1 MNPSAEII
9 AVPGSRCSASGTPA
23 VATAGIFVCRHTS
36 GSPGNPATHSVG
48 APAGGEP
55 FGTEWSPAAL
65 RSFGIIERLGA
76 YDAGDVDV
84 RITGPARDPLTGLV
98 GGATVAPAVAAIRRA
113 TADVLASGA
122 RPLLLGGCCTLLMGA
137 FPPAVDALGPV
148 GLAYADGHY
157 DVYDH
162 RTSPTGEAADMPI
175 GVLLGFGESGLLA
188 ASGPEPALTVG
199 RLRVLGARDREEW
212 ADVSELVTSL
222 GIENIGPDEIALGP
236 AAAGARTAD
245 ALHANGFWLSLD
257 LDVVDQDDFPAT
269 DYLMPDGISLD
280 ELHDLL
286 LPLGRDDAV
295 IGASVACYNPTK
307 DPGGVLG
314 GRLVDLLVDVLGR
327 C

>member
-1 MNPSAEII
+1 MPRGWTVLG
-9 AVPGSRCSASGTPA
+9 VPIDS
-23 VATAGIFVCRHTS
+23 V
-36 GSPGNPATHSVG
+36 GSPS
-48 APAGGEP
+48 GGEP
-55 FGTEWSPAAL
+55 FGTERSPAAL
-65 RSFGIIERLGA
+65 RSHGIVERLGA
-76 YDAGDVDV
+76 HDAGDVNV
-84 RITGPARDPLTGLV
+84 RITGPDRDPATGLV

-137 FPPAVDALGPV
+137 FPAAVDALGPV

-162 RTSPTGEAADMPI
+162 RTSPSGEAADMPI
-175 GVLLGFGESGLLA
+175 GVLLGFGEPGLLA
-188 ASGPEPALTVG
+188 ASGPEPALAVD

-212 ADVSELVTSL
+212 ADVADLVIAL
-222 GIENIGPDEIALGP
+222 GIDNSGPEEIALGP
-236 AAAGARTAD
+236 AAAGARAAA
-245 ALHANGFWLSLD
+245 ALRSNGFWLSLD
-257 LDVVDQDDFPAT
+257 LDVVDQNDFPAT
-269 DYLMPDGISLD
+269 DYLMPGGISMD

-286 LPLGRDDAV
+286 VPLGRDDAI

-327 C
+327 R

>member
-1 MNPSAEII
+1 MSRRWTILG
-9 AVPGSRCSASGTPA
+9 VPIDS
-23 VATAGIFVCRHTS
+23 V
-36 GSPGNPATHSVG
+36 GSPS
-48 APAGGEP
+48 GGEP
-55 FGTEWSPAAL
+55 FGTERSPAVL
-65 RSFGIIERLGA
+65 RSHGIVERLGA
-76 YDAGDVDV
+76 HDAGDVKV
-84 RITGPARDPLTGLV
+84 RITGPDRDPIIGLV

-113 TADVLASGA
+113 TRDVLASGA

-137 FPPAVDALGPV
+137 FPAAVDALGPV

-175 GVLLGFGESGLLA
+175 GVLLGFGEPGLLA
-188 ASGPEPALTVG
+188 ASGPEPSLAVD

-212 ADVSELVTSL
+212 ADVADLVTML
-222 GIENIGPDEIALGP
+222 GIDNVEPDVIAHEP
-236 AAAGARTAD
+236 SAAGARAAR
-245 ALHANGFWLSLD
+245 ALHSNGFWLALD

-269 DYLMPDGISLD
+269 DYLMPGGISMD

-286 LPLGRDDAV
+286 LPLGRDDAL

-327 C
+327 

>member
-1 MNPSAEII
+1 MSRRWTILG
-9 AVPGSRCSASGTPA
+9 VPIDS
-23 VATAGIFVCRHTS
+23 V
-36 GSPGNPATHSVG
+36 GSPSS
-48 APAGGEP
+48 GEP
-55 FGTEWSPAAL
+55 FGTERSPAAL
-65 RSFGIIERLGA
+65 RSRGIVERLGA
-76 YDAGDVDV
+76 HDAGDVKV
-84 RITGPARDPLTGLV
+84 RITGPDRDPATGLV

-113 TADVLASGA
+113 TRDVLASGA

-137 FPPAVDALGPV
+137 FPAAVDALGPV

-175 GVLLGFGESGLLA
+175 GVLLGFGEPGLLS
-188 ASGPEPALTVG
+188 ASGPEPSLAVD

-212 ADVSELVTSL
+212 ADVADLVTML
-222 GIENIGPDEIALGP
+222 GIDNVEPDVIAREP
-236 AAAGARTAD
+236 SAAGARAAR
-245 ALHANGFWLSLD
+245 ALHSNGFWLALD
-257 LDVVDQDDFPAT
+257 LDVVGQDDFPAT
-269 DYLMPDGISLD
+269 DYLMPGGISMD

-286 LPLGRDDAV
+286 LPLGRDDAL

-327 C
+327 